1 MLSRFFKCQWENSN
15 HNDWTTQIRTDL
27 SDFEIS
33 MNLQDI
39 KKISTHTWK
48 KLIRKKAKKF
58 EFGKLMEIKNIK
70 NKSKMDK
77 LHYKQLESQDYL
89 EELNVN
95 EAKTVFRFRTRMQ
108 NFAGNFKG
116 KSIEL
121 CPLCYQHYDLQELCF
136 ECPIIRKKI
145 IIKES
150 YESIFG
156 STITRNMASLLVQI
170 DKIRKE
176 ENLSQSEAQ

>member
-1 MLSRFFKCQWENSN
+1 
-15 HNDWTTQIRTDL
+15 
-27 SDFEIS
+27 
-33 MNLQDI
+33 
-39 KKISTHTWK
+39 
-48 KLIRKKAKKF
+48 
-58 EFGKLMEIKNIK
+58 
-70 NKSKMDK
+70 
-77 LHYKQLESQDYL
+77 
-89 EELNVN
+89 
-95 EAKTVFRFRTRMQ
+95 MQ

-136 ECPIIRKKI
+136 KCPIIRKKI
-145 IIKES
+145 VIKES

-176 ENLSQSEAQ
+176 EENSSQSEAQ